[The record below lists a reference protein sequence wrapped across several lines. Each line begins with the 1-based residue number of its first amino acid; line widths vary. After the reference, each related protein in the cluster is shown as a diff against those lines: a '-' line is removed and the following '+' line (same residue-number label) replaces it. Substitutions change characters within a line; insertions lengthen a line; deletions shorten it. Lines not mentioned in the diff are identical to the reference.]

1 MDRFLRGQWPGRIGI
16 NGAIG
21 GGGTGAAG
29 TWPEPGSGA
38 AGTGP
43 EPGSGT
49 ELGTELDDGTGPWPG
64 DDGGAELDR
73 GDLDLDRLALLLLPK
88 TRFPTLPGSLG

>member
-1 MDRFLRGQWPGRIGI
+1 MGI
-16 NGAIG
+16 NGATG

-29 TWPEPGSGA
+29 TWPEPCSGA

-43 EPGSGT
+43 EPGT
-49 ELGTELDDGTGPWPG
+49 ELADGTGPWPVPG

-88 TRFPTLPGSLG
+88 TRFPTRPGSLG